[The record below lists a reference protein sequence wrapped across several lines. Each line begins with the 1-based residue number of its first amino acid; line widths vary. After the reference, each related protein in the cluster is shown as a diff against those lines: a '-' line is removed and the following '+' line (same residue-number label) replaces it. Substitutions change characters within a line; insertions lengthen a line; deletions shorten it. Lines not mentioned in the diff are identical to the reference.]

1 MRHLRRIHG
10 TVILSR
16 GFFGEGSHLA
26 VSAQCWRQTAD
37 PSAREKHGLQDD
49 KLAKV
54 VSPKFEV

>member
-16 GFFGEGSHLA
+16 GFFGEGSDLA

-37 PSAREKHGLQDD
+37 PSARKEHGLQDD
-49 KLAKV
+49 KAMEN
-54 VSPKFEV
+54 FEY